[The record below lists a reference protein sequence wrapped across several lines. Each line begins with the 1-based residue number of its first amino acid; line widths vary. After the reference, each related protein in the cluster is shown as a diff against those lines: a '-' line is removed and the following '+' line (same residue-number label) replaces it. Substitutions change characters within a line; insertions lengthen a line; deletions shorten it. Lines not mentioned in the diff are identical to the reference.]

1 MAYEIVFFDKI
12 SKTMIEHRGGI
23 ATRDEAVSLVKE
35 EMDLHMVRGDSLVW
49 SKSGD
54 VDVGEIVDAYG
65 VPADA
70 VKHEIAPESVVFPKE
85 EVK

>member
-1 MAYEIVFFDKI
+1 MTAIELAYKILKIHRSTMQAQRWSTNDK
-12 SKTMIEHRGGI
+12 G
-23 ATRDEAVSLVKE
+23 SL
-35 EMDLHMVRGDSLVW
+35 
-49 SKSGD
+49 
-54 VDVGEIVDAYG
+54 VGEIVDAYG